1 MRILEKV
8 ALKIS
13 IIIPRTVVMFNQSN
27 IKQHYISKYYEKV
40 PTTKEFIQV
49 IICMKCHF
57 QVDLVL
63 KKEDYRKAE
72 IL

>member
-1 MRILEKV
+1 M
-8 ALKIS
+8 IS
-13 IIIPRTVVMFNQSN
+13 IVIPRTGVNMSYQSN
-27 IKQHYISKYYEKV
+27 IKQDYISKYYEKV